1 MKLALIT
8 DIHANRE
15 AFEACFDAAC
25 SAGAEGFALLGDFV
39 GYGADPGWVVSRIQ
53 SLVAEGAVAVR
64 GNHDEAAVI
73 GPDPSMT
80 GDALRTA
87 EWTHNKLTPSQREF
101 LGKLPYTVER
111 NGLLF
116 AHANLHAP
124 ETWGYVSTCDEAAQT
139 LMATRV
145 RHAFIGHMHDPRV
158 YRLARDAEAGRAAV
172 ANKTPK
178 AGKAAHL
185 RRDRQWLVVPG
196 SAGQPRDGNPAACW
210 ALFDTQ
216 SLALTLHRQAY
227 DHQQA
232 AAKVV
237 CAGLPRPLA
246 ERLMRGT

>member
-25 SAGAEGFALLGDFV
+25 RAGAQGFALLGDFV
-39 GYGADPGWVVSRIQ
+39 GYGADPGWVVSQVQ

-87 EWTHNKLTPSQREF
+87 EWTHGKLTAEQREF
-101 LGKLPYTVER
+101 LGKLPYTMER

-124 ETWGYVSTCDEAAQT
+124 QTWAYISTSDEAART
-139 LMATRV
+139 LKATQA

-158 YRLARDAEAGRAAV
+158 YRLARDEHSGRATV
-172 ANKTPK
+172 ANKTPNAEK
-178 AGKAAHL
+178 MVHL
-185 RRDRQWLVVPG
+185 RRDRQWLILPG
-196 SAGQPRDGNPAACW
+196 SAGQPRDGNTAACW

-227 DHQQA
+227 DHQKT
-232 AAKVV
+232 AAKIV
-237 CAGLPRPLA
+237 CAGLPRLLA
-246 ERLMRGT
+246 ERLLRGQ